1 MPGQAQEA
9 LDLSPYLKRDQI
21 ERIKISPDGDYF
33 ALTMPMED
41 RTVLGIVR
49 RKDKAATARV
59 TSGVNSVVD
68 DFWRAGNERVVISMA
83 QRFGS
88 RDETAAIGELHAI
101 DADGKNGRL
110 LASPYGTNPDING
123 AQLKMDLDP
132 ATYMLETLP

>member
-1 MPGQAQEA
+1 M
-9 LDLSPYLKRDQI
+9 
-21 ERIKISPDGDYF
+21 
-33 ALTMPMED
+33 
-41 RTVLGIVR
+41 
-49 RKDKAATARV
+49 

-68 DFWRAGNERVVISMA
+68 DFWRAGNERVVILMA

-88 RDETAAIGELHAI
+88 RDEPAAIGELHAV

-123 AQLKMDLDP
+123 AQLKVDLDP